1 MISDAGPSR
10 SKRPC
15 STRAPERP
23 IHSGRMARPWNE
35 LGRYGGV
42 GIDLVVA
49 ILLLGALGHWLD
61 GRYWP
66 GHDTGMIVG
75 GLLGVAVGVRNLVR
89 TAQRMQKD
97 IEAAEAAR
105 SRGRP
110 LEGGSRV
117 AARDPDDASSDEPP
131 DEPPR

>member
-1 MISDAGPSR
+1 MISDTGRSR

-42 GIDLVVA
+42 GIDLVLA

-66 GHDTGMIVG
+66 GRDTGMIVG

-97 IEAAEAAR
+97 IEAAEA
-105 SRGRP
+105 
-110 LEGGSRV
+110 
-117 AARDPDDASSDEPP
+117 RDPEAGHWKVDPGWLHETDDASQKPP

>member
-1 MISDAGPSR
+1 MISDAGRSR
-10 SKRPC
+10 SKGPR

-42 GIDLVVA
+42 GIDLVLA

-75 GLLGVAVGVRNLVR
+75 GLLGVAVAVRNLVR

-97 IEAAEAAR
+97 IEAAEA
-105 SRGRP
+105 
-110 LEGGSRV
+110 
-117 AARDPDDASSDEPP
+117 RDPEAGHWKVDPGWLHETDDASQKPP

>member
-10 SKRPC
+10 SKRPR
-15 STRAPERP
+15 STRALERP

-42 GIDLVVA
+42 GIDLVLA

-66 GHDTGMIVG
+66 GHDTGMIVA

-97 IEAAEAAR
+97 IEAAEA
-105 SRGRP
+105 
-110 LEGGSRV
+110 
-117 AARDPDDASSDEPP
+117 RDPEAGHWKVDPGWLHETDDASQKPP

>member
-1 MISDAGPSR
+1 MIGDAGLPR
-10 SKRPC
+10 SKPRD

-23 IHSGRMARPWNE
+23 IQSGIMARPWNE

-97 IEAAEAAR
+97 IEAAEA
-105 SRGRP
+105 
-110 LEGGSRV
+110 
-117 AARDPDDASSDEPP
+117 RDPEAGHWKVDPGWLHEPDDASKEPP
-131 DEPPR
+131 DERPR